1 MTRIITVLPSNH
13 SITTGAQPATHE
25 VSVAITTIPVTP
37 TPSTNVVITE
47 VTDSNDEEMDFGG
60 IVMNNGTKL
69 SRQNSTASAVE
80 FFSGGSSASSG
91 SVSNV
96 KNKKTPN
103 MLTVSSAPST
113 LVKQK
118 PEAKTGEVYV

>member
-1 MTRIITVLPSNH
+1 MTRIITVLPSTH
-13 SITTGAQPATHE
+13 SMTTGAQPATHE

-47 VTDSNDEEMDFGG
+47 VTDSNDEEMDFSG
-60 IVMNNGTKL
+60 IVMSNGSKL

-80 FFSGGSSASSG
+80 FFSGASSG
-91 SVSNV
+91 SGGSVNNV
-96 KNKKTPN
+96 KSKKTPN
-103 MLTVSSAPST
+103 MLAVSSAPST